1 MKGENEEDSICL
13 SFVIEKS
20 TSLRCRGTISF
31 IGNKSSALRSKDR
44 KKLVESVF
52 VGTNFYSINRDRILV
67 FKNHCQEIAV
77 FLKKIKRTVLQN
89 QSFLV

>member
-1 MKGENEEDSICL
+1 M
-13 SFVIEKS
+13 
-20 TSLRCRGTISF
+20 SF
-31 IGNKSSALRSKDR
+31 IENKLNALRSKDR

-52 VGTNFYSINRDRILV
+52 VVANFYSINRDRILG
-67 FKNHCQEIAV
+67 FKNHFQKIAV

>member
-1 MKGENEEDSICL
+1 M
-13 SFVIEKS
+13 
-20 TSLRCRGTISF
+20 CRGTISF
-31 IGNKSSALRSKDR
+31 IENKSTALRSKDR

-52 VGTNFYSINRDRILV
+52 VVANFYSINRDRILG
-67 FKNHCQEIAV
+67 FKNHCQEFVV